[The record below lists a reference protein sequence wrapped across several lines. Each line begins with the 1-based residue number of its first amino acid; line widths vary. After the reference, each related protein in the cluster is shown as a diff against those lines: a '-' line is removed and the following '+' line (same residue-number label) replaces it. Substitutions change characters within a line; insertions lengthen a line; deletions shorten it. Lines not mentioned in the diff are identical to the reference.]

1 VAALLA
7 LCSAVTYGVGDFCGG
22 MAARRTPAASVL
34 LWSHVVGLVLLG
46 AGALAVSGEATGGD
60 LVIGAVGG
68 LSGAAGVGLLYQG
81 LSMAPMSAIA
91 PITALLAAGVPV
103 VSGYAEGE
111 RPGVGAVVGIV
122 LALVAIVLVSAE
134 GGGSMRPADVRGL
147 GYALGAGLGFGFF
160 FVALSHTGD
169 GAGLWPLVA
178 ARSASVTTVGAAAL
192 LGLVPRRPPTG
203 ETAALTAGAG
213 TLDGAANLLYLLA
226 VREGLVSVVSVL
238 TALYPV
244 STVVLARVVLRE
256 RFHVMQRVGM
266 AIAVPATVL
275 MVA

>member
-7 LCSAVTYGVGDFCGG
+7 LCSAVTYGIGDFCGG
-22 MAARRTPAASVL
+22 TAARRIPASAVL
-34 LWSHVVGLVLLG
+34 LWSHVVGLLLLSG
-46 AGALAVSGEATGGD
+46 SAAAVSGDPTGAD
-60 LVIGAVGG
+60 LLIGAGGG
-68 LSGAAGVGLLYQG
+68 LCGAAGVGLLYKG

-103 VSGYAEGE
+103 LAGYADGE
-111 RPGVGAVVGIV
+111 RPGGGAVVGIV
-122 LALVAIVLVSAE
+122 LALAAIVLVSAE

-169 GAGLWPLVA
+169 DAGLWPLVA
-178 ARSASVTTVGAAAL
+178 ARTASVTVVGSAAV

-203 ETAALTAGAG
+203 QTAALTAGAG
-213 TLDGAANLLYLLA
+213 TLDAAANLLYLLA
-226 VREGLVSVVSVL
+226 VREGLVSIVSVL

-244 STVVLARVVLRE
+244 STVVLARVVLKE
-256 RFHVMQRVGM
+256 RFHLLQRVGM
-266 AIAVPATVL
+266 AVAIPATVL